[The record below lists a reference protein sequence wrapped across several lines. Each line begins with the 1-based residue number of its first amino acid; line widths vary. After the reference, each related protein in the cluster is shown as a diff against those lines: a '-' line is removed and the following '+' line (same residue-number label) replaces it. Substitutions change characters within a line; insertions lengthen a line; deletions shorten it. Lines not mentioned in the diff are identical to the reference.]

1 MTSHGAGPDRFDG
14 FPESAPGYFVGLAAN
29 NDRDYWQANRARFER
44 EIREPMAALVAA
56 LTPRFGALRL
66 FRMNR
71 DVRFSRDKSPYKTQL
86 GAVGDRPEGGVW
98 YVQFDADGLLVA
110 SGYHFLAR
118 DQLARYRAM
127 VADDR
132 SGPELRR
139 LIDELV
145 AAGVGVNG
153 GVEAPLTGTPR
164 GYAKDHPRID
174 LLRWKGI
181 VASQRIDDPDRLAAA
196 GLPGDVA
203 TIWDAATPLLALL
216 DRHVGPPEPPGD
228 VSPDSG
234 ARRR

>member
-1 MTSHGAGPDRFDG
+1 MTMEQVTPPAFDG
-14 FPESAPGYFVGLAAN
+14 FPESAPGFFVGLAADN
-29 NDRDYWQANRARFER
+29 TKAFWEANRTAFER
-44 EIREPMAALVAA
+44 EVREPMAALVAA
-56 LTPRFGALRL
+56 LAPRFGPLRL
-66 FRMNR
+66 FRLNR

-98 YVQFDADGLLVA
+98 YLQIDADGLLVA

-118 DQLARYRAM
+118 DQRDRYRAM

-139 LIDELV
+139 LIDDLA
-145 AAGVGVNG
+145 AAGFDVNG

-174 LLRWKGI
+174 LLRWKGV

-203 TIWDAATPLLALL
+203 SVWDAAAPLLALL
-216 DRHVGPPEPPGD
+216 DRHVGPPDPAGGD
-228 VSPDSG
+228 GPAG
-234 ARRR
+234 GTRRR